1 MKTTIR
7 IASLLSLLGA
17 AGTGMACDY
26 PAKVDIPSGTTA
38 TKEEMVAA
46 YQGVKEFV
54 ANIDVYLEC
63 IVEEEEI
70 ARLAME
76 DLAPE
81 VEQAR
86 EDKLTQKYN
95 AAVEDSEMTAE
106 RFNTEYRTFKARE
119 EGEG

>member
-54 ANIDVYLEC
+54 ANIDLPAMRT
-63 IVEEEEI
+63 IVLLSTVLD
-70 ARLAME
+70 R
-76 DLAPE
+76 
-81 VEQAR
+81 
-86 EDKLTQKYN
+86 
-95 AAVEDSEMTAE
+95 
-106 RFNTEYRTFKARE
+106 
-119 EGEG
+119 GG

>member
-7 IASLLSLLGA
+7 IASLFALLGA
-17 AGTGMACDY
+17 TGTGLACDY
-26 PAKVDIPSGTTA
+26 PTKVDIPNGTTA
-38 TKEEMVAA
+38 TKEEMVSA

-54 ANIDVYLEC
+54 ASIDAYLEC

-106 RFNTEYRTFKARE
+106 RFNTEYRTFKAKEE
-119 EGEG
+119 EG